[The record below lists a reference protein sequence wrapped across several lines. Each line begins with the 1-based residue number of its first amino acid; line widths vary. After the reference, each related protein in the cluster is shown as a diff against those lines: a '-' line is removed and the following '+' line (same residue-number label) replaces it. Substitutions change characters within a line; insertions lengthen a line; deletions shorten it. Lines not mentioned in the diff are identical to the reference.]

1 MSAGEKERAHHPY
14 TNHHHHK
21 HLSHSHIANYHW
33 HCRFCCCCCCKHQH
47 ISRKT
52 TPSFPQ
58 KDEMSATWWLMVIKR
73 IQICVLIDICTQDA
87 SLALV
92 VPFSLACS
100 LARSLCSICRCG
112 SRITIITLYT
122 GSKVYGNN
130 GVHCHYH
137 SEFDCLT
144 HSKTGRTNNK
154 KL

>member
-100 LARSLCSICRCG
+100 LARSLPVLYLQMWQSHHHYYVIHWLKSIWEQRR
-112 SRITIITLYT
+112 SLPLPFRI
-122 GSKVYGNN
+122 
-130 GVHCHYH
+130 
-137 SEFDCLT
+137 
-144 HSKTGRTNNK
+144 
-154 KL
+154 